1 MGPETN
7 VDVGNMAA
15 EVKDIVQGQNHRL
28 RAKVEQLQR
37 EMSSLNKE
45 AKEAQAA
52 KDKLAK
58 LERSLQV

>member
-1 MGPETN
+1 
-7 VDVGNMAA
+7 MAA